1 VEGLQADGYGREVRV
16 RFLIVSGVAVWAGLM
31 VAPGLA
37 WAGDPGGQN
46 SFAGAQASGG
56 QLTVEAGHT
65 YWTPPE
71 SSQWATSAQ
80 SDPPPGNPNPNQPYG
95 CTYGAGG
102 ASATASIG
110 VGGPQPGQW
119 VFPDC
124 AGPGVIDPMP
134 PIWVTGAT
142 PMAATAQVNPEL
154 VAEQAVS
161 QLGLGSPTIEMAPP
175 DGSPQL
181 VGVATWL
188 WIDPAAWR
196 TLTASATAGP
206 VTVTATAS
214 PSKVVWDMGDGNS
227 VTCDGPGT
235 PYSSSDQ
242 NATTDCSYTWPGAGN
257 YTVSATVYWSVTWTA
272 AGAPGGGNLGV
283 QAGPPADVAVTVTE
297 SQAIN
302 TSSGGN

>member
-1 VEGLQADGYGREVRV
+1 MRVWLLIPAVAVATVASLATGVSHAWAADG
-16 RFLIVSGVAVWAGLM
+16 
-31 VAPGLA
+31 
-37 WAGDPGGQN
+37 DGQN
-46 SFAGAQASGG
+46 NYANAQASGG
-56 QLTVEAGHT
+56 QLTVQAGHT
-65 YWTPPE
+65 YWTPPQN
-71 SSQWATSAQ
+71 SHWATAAQ
-80 SDPPPGNPNPNQPYG
+80 SDPPPGRPNPNQPYG
-95 CTYGAGG
+95 CTYTAGG
-102 ASATASIG
+102 ASVTSSLG

-119 VFPDC
+119 VFPIC
-124 AGPGVIDPMP
+124 AGPGAMDPMP
-134 PIWVTGAT
+134 PVLVTGAQAA
-142 PMAATAQVNPEL
+142 AATAQVNPVL
-154 VAEQAVS
+154 VAEQAVGR
-161 QLGLGSPTIEMAPP
+161 LGLSSPSIEMAPP

-235 PYSSSDQ
+235 PYNSSDS

-272 AGAPGGGNLGV
+272 AGAPGGGALGV